1 MKIDRL
7 TSAKDK
13 RAAAA
18 LMAASEPWLTLG
30 LSARDCLRGLA
41 APGREIHA
49 ARVGGK
55 LAGFV
60 VLTMFGTFRGY
71 VQTLFVAP
79 GFRGEGVG
87 EALMAFA
94 ERRVFAESPNLFLC
108 VSSFN
113 KGAQRFYRRLGYRK
127 IGVIRDFIIKGGD
140 ELLLRKTLGPLRS
153 FRPRR
158 KQHG

>member
-1 MKIDRL
+1 VNRL
-7 TSAKDK
+7 TSAKDR

-18 LMAASEPWLTLG
+18 LMAASEPWLSLG
-30 LSARDCLRGLA
+30 LGARDCLRGLA
-41 APGREIHA
+41 APGREVYA
-49 ARVGGK
+49 ARAGRE

-60 VLTMFGTFRGY
+60 VITMFGTFRGY

-87 EALMAFA
+87 ESLMAFA

-127 IGVIRDFIIKGGD
+127 VGVLENFIVKGCD
-140 ELLLRKTLGPLRS
+140 EYLLRKTLGPLRS

-158 KQHG
+158 K